1 MTPDELERLAK
12 NHDALPRYTTLPDSC
27 YYWTMRA
34 LWDSLKAGR
43 IDREDASAQKKHLLR
58 QYHEFRAAYD
68 NMCRNYREKQDNI
81 LRSDLLRSAVSKS
94 DSFTEKLRYAV
105 EAIGVMTGDTVFV
118 KTELAK
124 LEEVLNID

>member
-12 NHDALPRYTTLPDSC
+12 NHDDLPRYTTLPDAC

-58 QYHEFRAAYD
+58 QYYEFKAAYD

-81 LRSDLLRSAVSKS
+81 LRSDLLRTAVTKT
-94 DSFTEKLRYAV
+94 DSLEEKLRFSI
-105 EAIGVMTGDTVFV
+105 EAIGAMTGDKVFV
-118 KTELAK
+118 RTELAK
-124 LEEVLNID
+124 LEEVQNID